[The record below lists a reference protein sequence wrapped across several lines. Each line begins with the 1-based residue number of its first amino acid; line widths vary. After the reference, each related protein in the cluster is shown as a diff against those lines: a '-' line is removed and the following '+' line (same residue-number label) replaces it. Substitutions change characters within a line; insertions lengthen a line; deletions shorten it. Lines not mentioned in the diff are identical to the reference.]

1 MYVTDLAT
9 KAPLSGSQTQPRMTA
24 HDFFCFHTM
33 VGSLAG
39 TRAMF
44 RANGYGG
51 TESHFG
57 TGGGGEVEQWQ
68 DVAFT
73 ADANYQGNPTV
84 ISVENADLGP
94 GFDRWNTN
102 DGSAVPA
109 FTDAQVRALVALG
122 AAACLPG
129 DRPGSMHARCPHDW
143 ACYRVGIPP
152 QLVPDTRR
160 GRRGLAY
167 HAQGVPG
174 NGLVAGGVQWSTAR
188 GKVCPG
194 ARRIRQLRETIVP
207 LISAA
212 VEGSTVPD
220 VPKRPAAPVA
230 PPTVKAPEF
239 PLPAGHWYGPESS
252 DSHNHSG
259 FAAKDRPGILTWQH
273 QMARR
278 GWSITADGRFGSQSS
293 TVAKAFQ
300 REKGLDD
307 DGLVGARTWAASWT
321 TAVTK

>member
-1 MYVTDLAT
+1 VYLTDLAT
-9 KAPLSGSQTQPRMTA
+9 KAPLGAQTQPRMQA
-24 HDFFCFHTM
+24 HDFWCVHTM

-44 RANGYGG
+44 QSNGFGG

-57 TGGGGEVEQWQ
+57 TGGHGELEQWQ

-109 FTDAQVRALVALG
+109 FTDAQVQTLVALG
-122 AAACLPG
+122 TAACLPG
-129 DRPGSMHARCPHDW
+129 SVAGSMHAKCPHDW
-143 ACYRVGIPP
+143 TCYRVGIPP

-174 NGLVAGGVQWSTAR
+174 NGLVPGGVVWSTAR

-194 ARRIRQLRETIVP
+194 ARRIRQLRDTIVP

-212 VEGSTVPD
+212 IEGRTVPD
-220 VPKRPAAPVA
+220 VARKPAAPIL
-230 PPTVKAPEF
+230 PPTVKAPPF

-252 DSHNHSG
+252 DRRNHSG
-259 FAAKDRPGILTWQH
+259 YAAADRVGILTWQNR
-273 QMARR
+273 MAQR
-278 GWSITADGRFGSQSS
+278 GWAITRDGRFGAQSS
-293 TVAKAFQ
+293 TVAKSFQ

-307 DGLVGARTWAASWT
+307 DGLVGAKTWAACWT
-321 TAVTK
+321 TTVTP